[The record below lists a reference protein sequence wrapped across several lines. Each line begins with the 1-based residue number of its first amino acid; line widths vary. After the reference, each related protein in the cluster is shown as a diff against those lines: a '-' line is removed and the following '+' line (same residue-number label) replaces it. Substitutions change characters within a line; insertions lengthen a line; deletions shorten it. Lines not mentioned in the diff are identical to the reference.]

1 MGGKPVFAQI
11 VPQVPCHLKLVGQF
25 HNAYAIT
32 VMEGLDH
39 NKDVQC
45 ELGNYADF
53 QSQLCFLCPAGKY
66 SSSRGMYFCDICEA
80 GKFLDILVQLVR
92 VRSAK
97 LENTVLIEV
106 RVVVLVV
113 CPENSQANLVQAME
127 DTRLIWCLSH
137 PSGGAPLI
145 PGRYVSW

>member
-1 MGGKPVFAQI
+1 
-11 VPQVPCHLKLVGQF
+11 
-25 HNAYAIT
+25 
-32 VMEGLDH
+32 
-39 NKDVQC
+39 
-45 ELGNYADF
+45 
-53 QSQLCFLCPAGKY
+53 
-66 SSSRGMYFCDICEA
+66 MYFCDICEA

-113 CPENSQANLVQAME
+113 CPENSQANSVQAME